1 MPRVWWWKRLS
12 KSSNCFANNADVG
25 SICCMLWAIFQ

>member
-1 MPRVWWWKRLS
+1 MVMKTS
-12 KSSNCFANNADVG
+12 FQSSNCFANNADVG